1 MKKFYSWMTV
11 MAVALSFGFTSC
23 SDDDDNGSKEPDPVP
38 VAAAELKSFS
48 FTEANNPEALSADY
62 VGTISEV
69 DKTVRVTMPAFADKS
84 SLIATFTVGEDNT
97 VTVNGVTQTS
107 GVTANDFNAPVDYI
121 ISNADGTQN
130 LKYTVI
136 VEKAANYAWSEAA
149 RFTATVPGGSPVM
162 KINPTDNTPY
172 LALVGK
178 SDKKVHVY
186 KFVEGAFASVGSD
199 AGESGDVTSNRMDF
213 AISNDGTPYYIY
225 SDASATDLKSSPTV
239 MKFNGASW
247 ENVGNPGLVGF
258 VPSKVQIGVIGS
270 EVIAPMIVNANKGS
284 FGKREMYASIF
295 SSGTWTTSSLA
306 SVGMTSGT
314 VECITTTD
322 NAAYLYSTSAP
333 DADKKAFYSVAE
345 YKNGVWTALR
355 SNYIDAGA
363 TQPPVLI
370 AGGASIVASNDGTVY
385 LLTGDD
391 ADSGNTGDMGFKV
404 LKYSPDTKDWTLIG
418 GAPLTAIR
426 ANDTH
431 ITAKL
436 AIAPDGT
443 IFLAFTDY
451 KGNKL
456 AKVQYFDNETKQW
469 TNPVVLSTE
478 EADDINIGF
487 CDNGEAYITFT
498 GNDDNIVLMK
508 YAAKN

>member
-48 FTEANNPEALSADY
+48 FTEAANPEALSADY

-84 SLIATFTVGEDNT
+84 SLIAIFTVGEDNT

-239 MKFNGASW
+239 MKFNGAAW

-258 VPSKVQIGVIGS
+258 VPSTVALGVIGS

-295 SSGTWTTSSLA
+295 SNGTWATNSLN
-306 SVGMTSGT
+306 SVGMASGT
-314 VECITTTD
+314 VECMTTTD
-322 NAAYLYSTSAP
+322 NAAYLYSISAEY
-333 DADKKAFYSVAE
+333 KYSVAE

-355 SNYIDAGA
+355 SNYLDAGA
-363 TQPPVLI
+363 TQANVLMKT
-370 AGGASIVASNDGTVY
+370 AVSIVATNDGTVY

-391 ADSGNTGDMGFKV
+391 ADSGDTKNMGFKV

-418 GAPLTAIR
+418 GAPLASIR
-426 ANDTH
+426 ADDSH

-443 IFLAFTDY
+443 IFFAYTDY
-451 KGNKL
+451 KGDKL

-469 TNPVVLSTE
+469 TDPVVLSTE

-498 GNDDNIVLMK
+498 GNDNNIVLMK